1 MNVKGYMS
9 LWKLSWM
16 IRKVFIKV
24 NKNSCSVRL
33 STKWPLM
40 TGGKTLKN
48 KDSMFRSLHK

>member
-1 MNVKGYMS
+1 MNVKGYMG